1 MDKLKEKLTKEEVI
15 KKSKELLEKFETTDM
30 TAEEINNLN
39 LEIKK
44 NEEEIIKIKKDQERL
59 NKKIAIRR
67 NNVELLKGKIA
78 LKQLEL
84 NNIQFNKIEV
94 EEPKTEENTN
104 NNEN

>member
-1 MDKLKEKLTKEEVI
+1 MEEKNKI
-15 KKSKELLEKFETTDM
+15 I
-30 TAEEINNLN
+30 EEINNLN

-94 EEPKTEENTN
+94 EKPKTEENTN
-104 NNEN
+104 NN

>member
-1 MDKLKEKLTKEEVI
+1 MEEKNKI
-15 KKSKELLEKFETTDM
+15 I
-30 TAEEINNLN
+30 EEINNLN

-84 NNIQFNKIEV
+84 NNIQFNKIEI

>member
-1 MDKLKEKLTKEEVI
+1 MEEKNKI
-15 KKSKELLEKFETTDM
+15 I
-30 TAEEINNLN
+30 EEINDLN

-84 NNIQFNKIEV
+84 NNIQFNKIEI

-104 NNEN
+104 NN

>member
-1 MDKLKEKLTKEEVI
+1 MEEKNI
-15 KKSKELLEKFETTDM
+15 II
-30 TAEEINNLN
+30 EEINNLN

-84 NNIQFNKIEV
+84 NNIQFNKIEIEI

-104 NNEN
+104 NN

>member
-1 MDKLKEKLTKEEVI
+1 MEEKNI
-15 KKSKELLEKFETTDM
+15 II
-30 TAEEINNLN
+30 EEINNLN

-104 NNEN
+104 NN

>member
-1 MDKLKEKLTKEEVI
+1 MEEKNKI
-15 KKSKELLEKFETTDM
+15 I
-30 TAEEINNLN
+30 EEINNLN

-84 NNIQFNKIEV
+84 NNIQFNKIEI

-104 NNEN
+104 NN

>member
-1 MDKLKEKLTKEEVI
+1 MEEKNKLI
-15 KKSKELLEKFETTDM
+15 
-30 TAEEINNLN
+30 EEINDLN

-104 NNEN
+104 NN

>member
-1 MDKLKEKLTKEEVI
+1 MEEKNI
-15 KKSKELLEKFETTDM
+15 II
-30 TAEEINNLN
+30 EEINDLN
-39 LEIKK
+39 LEIKN

>member
-1 MDKLKEKLTKEEVI
+1 MEEKNKI
-15 KKSKELLEKFETTDM
+15 I
-30 TAEEINNLN
+30 EEINDLN

-67 NNVELLKGKIA
+67 NTVELLKGKIA

-84 NNIQFNKIEV
+84 NNIQFNKIEI
-94 EEPKTEENTN
+94 EKPKTEENTN

>member
-1 MDKLKEKLTKEEVI
+1 MVGMEEKNI
-15 KKSKELLEKFETTDM
+15 II
-30 TAEEINNLN
+30 EEINNLN

-94 EEPKTEENTN
+94 EKPKTEENTN
-104 NNEN
+104 NN

>member
-1 MDKLKEKLTKEEVI
+1 MEEKNI
-15 KKSKELLEKFETTDM
+15 II
-30 TAEEINNLN
+30 EEINNLN

>member
-1 MDKLKEKLTKEEVI
+1 MEEKNKI
-15 KKSKELLEKFETTDM
+15 I
-30 TAEEINNLN
+30 EEINDLN

-67 NNVELLKGKIA
+67 NNIELLKGKIA

-94 EEPKTEENTN
+94 EKPKTEENTN
-104 NNEN
+104 NN